1 MDYLEK
7 ISLPHY
13 KRLVQVAQTL
23 TAERDISRLCETI
36 LEEARAL
43 THADGGTLYMV
54 EGHGNAAQLDFAIV
68 RNTTL
73 GLRLGG
79 SSGGTLSYP
88 AIPLHKDN
96 QPNHQNVA
104 SHTGLTGE
112 LINID
117 DVYAV
122 QEFDFAG
129 TRAFDA
135 QFGYKTSSVLTVPLM
150 TDVGELVAVLQLL
163 NATDPSNGEVVPF
176 TSEVEPVVRVLAS
189 FAAVAIQ
196 QQRVIHDQKELLVA
210 LSGEPNTGRLLE
222 RILSEAQAITHAD
235 GGSLYL
241 LRDDAPSAG
250 QRESGLQGAGSHAT
264 GLNGTSL
271 HGGNRQQRL
280 EFALVRNDSLKINQ
294 GGSGADV
301 SLAPITL
308 RLEDGSEN
316 HHHVAAHTALT
327 GAVVNIPDAYA
338 SELFD
343 FSGTQA
349 FDKLHGY
356 RSVSFLTIP
365 LMNHLNEVIGVL
377 QLVNARHPKTR
388 EIVPFS
394 EYMEPLARALASY
407 AAIALNNLIL
417 VQELKNLLDAFI
429 KVIAQAIDAKS
440 PHTSGHCQ
448 RVPLLTEL
456 IARAACVDETTFAD
470 FNFDEDGWYEL
481 HVAAWLHDCG
491 KLSTPDSV
499 LDKSTKL
506 HTLTDRIDSVET
518 RFSVMRL
525 QKENDMLRTIIAE
538 PDQREALQKKLDQ
551 ELADLADNL
560 AFIQAANKGGEFMA
574 EASKDRV
581 RKLAQYRWRD
591 SEGMERP
598 LLDEDEV
605 YNLCIERGTLTPEER
620 KVINSHM
627 QVTIDMLESLPFPR
641 KLRRVPEY
649 AGGHHEKMDGSGFPR
664 GLTRQQM
671 SLPARMMAIA
681 DIFEALT
688 AKDRPYKNPMKIS
701 QALSVLK
708 KMRESDH
715 IDPDLYELFLRQRV
729 WEKYAIQ
736 VLDVEQ
742 LDVTDPSPYF

>member
-1 MDYLEK
+1 MDYLEQ
-7 ISLPHY
+7 ISPLHY

-23 TAERDISRLCETI
+23 TAQHDISRLCETI

-54 EGHGNAAQLDFAIV
+54 EGHGDVARLEFAIV
-68 RNTTL
+68 RNRTL
-73 GLRLGG
+73 GLSLGG
-79 SSGGTLSYP
+79 SSGRALSYP
-88 AIPLHKDN
+88 AIPLHNDD

-104 SHTGLTGE
+104 SHTGLTGD

-117 DVYAV
+117 DVYSV

-135 QFGYKTSSVLTVPLM
+135 QFGYKTRSVLTVPLM
-150 TDVGELVAVLQLL
+150 TDLGELVAVLQLL
-163 NATDPSNGEVVPF
+163 NATDPATGEVIPF
-176 TSEVEPVVRVLAS
+176 SPEIEPVVRALAS
-189 FAAVAIQ
+189 FAAIAIQ
-196 QQRVIHDQKELLVA
+196 QQRAIHDQKELLVA

-222 RILSEAQAITHAD
+222 RILSEAQGMTQAD

-241 LRDDAPSAG
+241 LRDDAPSADKSD
-250 QRESGLQGAGSHAT
+250 SGSPGASGKHGT
-264 GLNGTSL
+264 GL
-271 HGGNRQQRL
+271 HGDSRQQRL

-294 GGSGADV
+294 GGSGAEI
-301 SLAPITL
+301 SLPPIAL
-308 RLEDGSEN
+308 HLADGSEN

-327 GAVVNIPDAYA
+327 GAVVNIHDAYA
-338 SELFD
+338 SEQFD

-349 FDKLHGY
+349 FDKKHDY

-388 EIVPFS
+388 EIIPFS
-394 EYMEPLARALASY
+394 EYVEPLAKALASY

-448 RVPLLTEL
+448 RVPLLTEM
-456 IARAACVDETTFAD
+456 IARAACIDETTFAD

-518 RFSVMRL
+518 RFSVMRM
-525 QKENDMLRTIIAE
+525 QKENDMLRAIIAA
-538 PDQREALQKKLDQ
+538 PDQRDVLQKQLDHDLV
-551 ELADLADNL
+551 EMADDL
-560 AFIQAANKGGEFMA
+560 AFIQTANKGGEFMA
-574 EASKDRV
+574 EESKDRV
-581 RKLAQYRWRD
+581 RKLAQYSWLD
-591 SEGMERP
+591 SEGKEHP

-605 YNLCIERGTLTPEER
+605 YNLCIERGTLTHEER
-620 KVINSHM
+620 QVINNHM

-688 AKDRPYKNPMKIS
+688 AKDRPYKDPMKIS
-701 QALSVLK
+701 QALSILK
-708 KMRESDH
+708 KMREGDH

-729 WEKYAIQ
+729 WEKYAKQ
-736 VLDVEQ
+736 VLDDEQ